1 MGPRVGFGVGLIG
14 VYLHGWIQLSDD
26 VPSPPKVPGACVPSF
41 LIGLRMGLRPSGSR
55 VCENGCLP
63 RAELAAAARLCRELV
78 CMRGIFR
85 TFLKNSCFCLRDNY
99 TLLA

>member
-1 MGPRVGFGVGLIG
+1 MGPRVGFGVGWIG
-14 VYLHGWIQLSDD
+14 VYLHGWIQLSDG

-78 CMRGIFR
+78 CSLYLIEYGVLQHEIPIF
-85 TFLKNSCFCLRDNY
+85 
-99 TLLA
+99 